1 MVILHNSEV
10 MIIGGSHPKTN
21 SVIIY
26 NGNSSTVGSFTEGP
40 DLLFSTGSYPERLS
54 CALFYSK
61 KHDSRPVVLMAHNQ
75 NAQLYDYTVAASWE
89 LSK

>member
-10 MIIGGSHPKTN
+10 MVIGGSHPNAN

-40 DLLFSTGSYPERLS
+40 DLLFSTSSYPERPS

-61 KHDSRPVVLMAHNQ
+61 KHDSRPVVLVAYNQ
-75 NAQLYDYTVAASWE
+75 NAQLYDYTVATSWE

>member
-40 DLLFSTGSYPERLS
+40 DLLFSTGSYPERPS

-75 NAQLYDYTVAASWE
+75 NAQLYDYTVATSWE